1 MKSEI
6 SQVQNFIC
14 PRGVRQPVQQQ
25 AFYARL
31 LVFNR
36 ALAQPHFCSCKL
48 LWRSGE
54 CVYSPCFNVHPD
66 IFAVMNCCVV
76 ALGLFSSDI
85 PTWSADIYFQ
95 CNDTWSKGSACK
107 TVCILRQQTSP
118 KRWFGNM
125 TMTWRQIVTSQTVH
139 TKYKCPQHAT
149 EWKPSMKTFCVR
161 HCIPGWDQARSDI
174 YIITSPDPCT
184 TSGRLPSGCRTCGAK
199 LFWDILATR
208 LNQRSWVLYIRRSGS
223 RQYRSN
229 ATPLDAFHDV
239 PSCVLSWTRQNMRRP
254 VSLGIL
260 PRFLEKL
267 LESLSLVSSAA
278 AVTITA
284 LDIIKLW
291 FHYFTSSFCKAQHI
305 SL

>member
-1 MKSEI
+1 MHTAST
-6 SQVQNFIC
+6 NF
-14 PRGVRQPVQQQ
+14 
-25 AFYARL
+25 AKT
-31 LVFNR
+31 LVWK
-36 ALAQPHFCSCKL
+36 HD
-48 LWRSGE
+48 
-54 CVYSPCFNVHPD
+54 YD
-66 IFAVMNCCVV
+66 
-76 ALGLFSSDI
+76 
-85 PTWSADIYFQ
+85 
-95 CNDTWSKGSACK
+95 
-107 TVCILRQQTSP
+107 
-118 KRWFGNM
+118 
-125 TMTWRQIVTSQTVH
+125 VTSNCDVTNSAHQIQMPTTRHWMKALHENFLRTPLH
-139 TKYKCPQHAT
+139 TRMG
-149 EWKPSMKTFCVR
+149 PSKV
-161 HCIPGWDQARSDI
+161 G